1 MVVLCSQAMT
11 RFVCVTMVALKV
23 AVFYL
28 NTDLPVSV
36 SKELGLKSG
45 VTYSDVHVS
54 FTPDEWALLD
64 PFQKNLYNDVM
75 LETFRNLTAIGYT
88 WEDCSIEEHSQ
99 SPRRHGRGIQ
109 DHQESDMATNVRH
122 AS

>member
-1 MVVLCSQAMT
+1 MLYRT
-11 RFVCVTMVALKV
+11 R
-23 AVFYL
+23 
-28 NTDLPVSV
+28 DLPVSI
-36 SKELGLKSG
+36 SQELGLKNA
-45 VTYSDVHVS
+45 VTYNDVHVS

-64 PFQKNLYNDVM
+64 SFQKNLYNDVM

-88 WEDCSIEEHSQ
+88 WEDGSIEEHSQ

-109 DHQESDMATNVRH
+109 DHHGSDMATSVRR